1 MQKKYIVRLTDEERN
16 TLYGVIKKLKGSSQ
30 QVRRAHIL
38 LKADADGPSW
48 TDQDIAEAFS
58 CRRKTV
64 ENIRQRLV
72 MGGFTRTLYGEKPL
86 IPPRQKRL
94 DGEQEAQ
101 IIALRLGQ
109 PPQGFANWS
118 LRLLAEQVVEL
129 AIVDAVSHETL
140 RKMLKKTA

>member
-1 MQKKYIVRLTDEERN
+1 MVRLTDEERD
-16 TLYGVIKKLKGSSQ
+16 TLHGVMKKLKGSSQ

-38 LKADADGPSW
+38 LKANAEGPNW
-48 TDQDIAEAFS
+48 TDKDIAEAFS
-58 CRRKTV
+58 CRTKTV

-72 MGGFTRTLYGEKPL
+72 TVGFERTLYGEKPPT
-86 IPPRQKRL
+86 PPRPKRL

-101 IIALRLGQ
+101 SIALRLGQ
-109 PPQGFANWS
+109 PPKGFVNGS